1 MSNTAAAII
10 VSVMGLAV
18 MAPVAAEKFNR
29 SSKGDTPLNMPANDD
44 YTSAPMTPMFSTAGG
59 SSPTPCPA
67 DLNHDGFVNGAD
79 MAILLGAW
87 GPCSSSNCPAD
98 LNHSGVVDGADLS
111 LLLGAWGACPV

>member
-1 MSNTAAAII
+1 MSNTAAGII

-29 SSKGDTPLNMPANDD
+29 IGAGETPLKMPANDD
-44 YTSAPMTPMFSTAGG
+44 YTSSPVPPMFSTAGG

-67 DLNHDGFVNGAD
+67 DLNHDGVVNGAD
-79 MAILLGAW
+79 MALLLGAW

-98 LNHSGVVDGADLS
+98 INQSGVVDGADLS
-111 LLLGAWGACPV
+111 LLLGAWGACPS

>member
-29 SSKGDTPLNMPANDD
+29 TSTGETPLKMPANDD
-44 YTSAPMTPMFSTAGG
+44 YTSAPVPPMFSTAGG

-67 DLNHDGFVNGAD
+67 DLNHDGFVAGAD
-79 MAILLGAW
+79 LAIMLGAW
-87 GPCSSSNCPAD
+87 GPCSSSICPGD
-98 LNHSGVVDGADLS
+98 INLSGVVDGADLA
-111 LLLGAWGACPV
+111 LMLGAWGACPV

>member
-29 SSKGDTPLNMPANDD
+29 TSKGDTPLNMPANDD
-44 YTSAPMTPMFSTAGG
+44 YTSAPVPPMFSTAGG

-67 DLNHDGFVNGAD
+67 DLNQDGFVDGAD
-79 MAILLGAW
+79 LAIMLGAW

-98 LNHSGVVDGADLS
+98 LNHSGTVDGADLA
-111 LLLGAWGACPV
+111 LMLGAWGACPV

>member
-29 SSKGDTPLNMPANDD
+29 TSKGETPLKMPANDD
-44 YTSAPMTPMFSTAGG
+44 YTSVPVSPMFSTAGG

-67 DLNHDGFVNGAD
+67 DLNHDGLVAGAD
-79 MAILLGAW
+79 LAIMLGAW
-87 GPCSSSNCPAD
+87 GPCSTSNCPAD
-98 LNHSGVVDGADLS
+98 LNHSGVVDGADLA
-111 LLLGAWGACPV
+111 LLLGTWGACPS